1 MTINEKM
8 SEKFDG
14 LAALIG
20 HTPMLE
26 ISLLYKGEPR
36 VVYAKAEYYNYSGS
50 IKDRVACHI
59 LRQAYETSAI
69 TEGMPI
75 VEATSGNTGIA
86 FAAIGAYLGNP
97 VTIFMPDWMSKERI
111 NLIESFG
118 ATIRLVSKAE
128 GGFTGSIALADRMG
142 ENEGAFL
149 PHQFSNLEN
158 CAAHYATT
166 GKEIL
171 AQLAAFGKRPQ
182 GFVAGVGT
190 GGTLMGVKDIL
201 QETYP
206 DCLAFP
212 LDPASS
218 PTMATCGKVVGPH
231 RIFGIGDEFVPAI
244 VKLDQLDNI
253 LSIDDC
259 DAINMSRKLART
271 LGLGVGISSGANFL
285 GVLKAQDL
293 LGNKDAVVATVFAD
307 DNKKYLSTDLM
318 YEQTVSADHLACDV
332 ELISM
337 RAIR

>member
-75 VEATSGNTGIA
+75 AEATSGNTGIA

-149 PHQFSNLEN
+149 LHQFSNLEN

-190 GGTLMGVKDIL
+190 GGTLMGVKDVL

-253 LSIDDC
+253 LLVDDC
-259 DAINMSRKLART
+259 DAINMSRKLARV

-293 LGNKDAVVATVFAD
+293 LGNKDSVVATVFAD

-332 ELISM
+332 ELLGM

>member
-1 MTINEKM
+1 MMINEKM

-75 VEATSGNTGIA
+75 AEATSGNTGIA

-128 GGFTGSIALADRMG
+128 GGFSGSIALADRMG
-142 ENEGAFL
+142 ETEGTFL
-149 PHQFSNLEN
+149 PHQFSNPEN

-171 AQLAAFGKRPQ
+171 AQLAALGKRPQ

-201 QETYP
+201 QESYP

-253 LSIDDC
+253 LLIDDC
-259 DAINMSRKLART
+259 DAINMSRKLARV

-318 YEQTVSADHLACDV
+318 YEQTVSAGHLACDV
-332 ELISM
+332 ELVGM
-337 RAIR
+337 RAIQ

>member
-75 VEATSGNTGIA
+75 AEATSGNTGIA

-201 QETYP
+201 QESYP

-253 LSIDDC
+253 LLIDDC
-259 DAINMSRKLART
+259 DAINMSRKLARV

-318 YEQTVSADHLACDV
+318 YEQTVSAGHLACDV
-332 ELISM
+332 ELVGM
-337 RAIR
+337 RAIQ

>member
-8 SEKFDG
+8 TEKFDG

-75 VEATSGNTGIA
+75 AEATSGNTGIA

-149 PHQFSNLEN
+149 PHQFSNPEN

-190 GGTLMGVKDIL
+190 GGTLMGVKDVL

-253 LSIDDC
+253 LLIDDC
-259 DAINMSRKLART
+259 DAINMSRKLARV

>member
-1 MTINEKM
+1 MTINNEM
-8 SEKFDG
+8 SAKFDG

-36 VVYAKAEYYNYSGS
+36 IVYAKAEYYNYSGS

-59 LRQAYETSAI
+59 LRQAYEIGAI
-69 TEGMPI
+69 AEGKPI

-86 FAAIGAYLGNP
+86 FSAIGAYLGNP

-142 ENEGAFL
+142 EIEGAFL
-149 PHQFSNLEN
+149 PHQFSNPEN

-171 AQLAAFGKRPQ
+171 DQLAAFGKRPQ

-190 GGTLMGVKDIL
+190 GGTLMGVKEIL
-201 QETYP
+201 QESYP

-259 DAINMSRKLART
+259 DAINMSRKLARV

-293 LGNKDAVVATVFAD
+293 LGDKDAVVATVFAD

-318 YEQTVSADHLACDV
+318 FEQPIAADHLACDV
-332 ELISM
+332 ELLSM

>member
-36 VVYAKAEYYNYSGS
+36 IVYAKAEYYNYSGS
-50 IKDRVACHI
+50 IKDRVAAHI
-59 LRQAYETSAI
+59 LRQAYETGAI
-69 TEGMPI
+69 AEGMPI
-75 VEATSGNTGIA
+75 AEATSGNTGIA

-142 ENEGAFL
+142 ETEGAFL
-149 PHQFSNLEN
+149 PHQFSNPEN

-212 LDPASS
+212 LDPAEHFGQLAFVMLHIGIDHRHHGGRRRQEAFDHRGGQALVVEA
-218 PTMATCGKVVGPH
+218 PHHADRGVHRCDRLGDLPGAIGAVVVGHDERAFELPCAGGVDAEIGRQLH
-231 RIFGIGDEFVPAI
+231 RAADTFGYIHKRSVGKDSRVERGIEI
-244 VKLDQLDNI
+244 VFI
-253 LSIDDC
+253 
-259 DAINMSRKLART
+259 
-271 LGLGVGISSGANFL
+271 
-285 GVLKAQDL
+285 
-293 LGNKDAVVATVFAD
+293 
-307 DNKKYLSTDLM
+307 
-318 YEQTVSADHLACDV
+318 
-332 ELISM
+332 
-337 RAIR
+337 

>member
-75 VEATSGNTGIA
+75 AEATSGNTGIA

-149 PHQFSNLEN
+149 PHQFSNPEN

-171 AQLAAFGKRPQ
+171 AQLASFGKRPQ

-190 GGTLMGVKDIL
+190 GGTLMGVKDVL

-253 LSIDDC
+253 LLIDDC
-259 DAINMSRKLART
+259 DAINMSRKLARV

>member
-36 VVYAKAEYYNYSGS
+36 IVYAKAEYYNYSGS
-50 IKDRVACHI
+50 IKDRVAAHI
-59 LRQAYETSAI
+59 LRQAYETGAI
-69 TEGMPI
+69 AEGMPI
-75 VEATSGNTGIA
+75 AEATSGNTGIA

-142 ENEGAFL
+142 ETEGTFL
-149 PHQFSNLEN
+149 PHQFSNPEN

-171 AQLAAFGKRPQ
+171 AQLAALGKRPQ

-201 QETYP
+201 QESYP

-253 LSIDDC
+253 LLIDDC
-259 DAINMSRKLART
+259 DAINMSRKLARV

-318 YEQTVSADHLACDV
+318 YEQTVSAGHLACDV
-332 ELISM
+332 ELVGM
-337 RAIR
+337 RAIQ

>member
-75 VEATSGNTGIA
+75 AEATSGNTGIA

>member
-75 VEATSGNTGIA
+75 AEATSGNTGIA

-190 GGTLMGVKDIL
+190 GGTLMGVKDVL

-253 LSIDDC
+253 LLIDDC
-259 DAINMSRKLART
+259 DAINMSRKLARV

-285 GVLKAQDL
+285 GVLKAQNL
-293 LGNKDAVVATVFAD
+293 LGNKDSVVATVFAD

-332 ELISM
+332 KLISM

>member
-8 SEKFDG
+8 SDKFDG
-14 LAALIG
+14 LTAVID

-36 VVYAKAEYYNYSGS
+36 IVYAKAEYYNYSGS
-50 IKDRVACHI
+50 IKDRVAYHI
-59 LRQAYETSAI
+59 LRQAYETGAI

-75 VEATSGNTGIA
+75 AEATSGNTGIA

-142 ENEGAFL
+142 ETEGAFL
-149 PHQFSNLEN
+149 PHQFSNPEN

-244 VKLDQLDNI
+244 IKLDQLDNI
-253 LSIDDC
+253 LLIDDC
-259 DAINMSRKLART
+259 DAINMSRKLARV

-332 ELISM
+332 ELLGM
-337 RAIR
+337 RAIH

>member
-75 VEATSGNTGIA
+75 AEATSGNTGIA

-149 PHQFSNLEN
+149 PHQFSNPEN

-190 GGTLMGVKDIL
+190 GGTLMGVKDVL

-206 DCLAFP
+206 NCLAFP

-253 LSIDDC
+253 LLIDDC
-259 DAINMSRKLART
+259 DAINMSRKLARV